1 MRSGSA
7 AGILVLVYG
16 APEMVN
22 ILQCARHPAQQ
33 SSYSELSIEP
43 PSAAQGSSFDTSL
56 D

>member
-7 AGILVLVYG
+7 ADILALVYG
-16 APEMVN
+16 GPEMLN
-22 ILQCARHPAQQ
+22 ILQCAGHLAQQ

-43 PSAAQGSSFDTSL
+43 PGAAQGSSFDTSL